1 MVILRNFEQ
10 LKERTRKVLVI
21 TNRQQYFMVCT
32 LIDHRNDVNVFK
44 TLQWKHEPQSSGF
57 TYKVL
62 KMLTSFLWS
71 IGVQP
76 MKNCCR
82 FVFYMITL
90 TGLMS
95 IFEEVSRKIA
105 RARRRKPNW
114 VTITSFPCLCSH
126 IKHSSRPNSA
136 RKIAQLL

>member
-1 MVILRNFEQ
+1 MVIMRNFE
-10 LKERTRKVLVI
+10 LKEGTRKVLVI

-32 LIDHRNDVNVFK
+32 LIDHGNDVNVFK
-44 TLQWKHEPQSSGF
+44 TLQWKHEPQSSGHF
-57 TYKVL
+57 S
-62 KMLTSFLWS
+62 SFLWS

>member
-1 MVILRNFEQ
+1 MVNPFVAGSLVARYSFPGPIPLKFEHKLRNV
-10 LKERTRKVLVI
+10 TI
-21 TNRQQYFMVCT
+21 N
-32 LIDHRNDVNVFK
+32 
-44 TLQWKHEPQSSGF
+44 
-57 TYKVL
+57 KVL

-95 IFEEVSRKIA
+95 IFLASVLISNIA
-105 RARRRKPNW
+105 LDQTAREKSLSYCKVQNCTRD
-114 VTITSFPCLCSH
+114 
-126 IKHSSRPNSA
+126 
-136 RKIAQLL
+136 